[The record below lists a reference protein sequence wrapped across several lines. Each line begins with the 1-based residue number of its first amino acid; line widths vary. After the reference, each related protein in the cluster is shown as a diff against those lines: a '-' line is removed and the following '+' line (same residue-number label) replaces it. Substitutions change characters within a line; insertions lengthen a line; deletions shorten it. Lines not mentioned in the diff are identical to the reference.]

1 MQISSLLFGFR
12 KRLLT
17 GSFVKSQTLKNVLS
31 TFPVIKGEVVS
42 MFDRVWVAFLI
53 EGHLFFSEK
62 VKTRAL
68 LIVGNFISFIV
79 APFAQWCV
87 VVLSI
92 SGRILLRPANLGNL
106 VPFG

>member
-1 MQISSLLFGFR
+1 M
-12 KRLLT
+12 
-17 GSFVKSQTLKNVLS
+17 
-31 TFPVIKGEVVS
+31 S
-42 MFDRVWVAFLI
+42 MFDRVWVAFFI
-53 EGHLFFSEK
+53 EGHLFFSEE